1 MDFQY
6 LTNEKGKRVSIVAP
20 IKEWEKRDLV
30 YQQIVKKKKRKAKKK
45 VEDKYVPRTKQQ
57 ILDGISR
64 AVEEVKLIRAG
75 KLKAKTL
82 KEALNEL

>member
-6 LTNEKGKRVSIVAP
+6 IIDEKGRKNSVIVP
-20 IKEWEKRDLV
+20 IKEWERRERLLE
-30 YQQIVKKKKRKAKKK
+30 KKKPAKAKRKISD
-45 VEDKYVPRTKQQ
+45 EYVPRTKKE

-82 KEALNEL
+82 KEMLDEL

>member
-1 MDFQY
+1 MDFQFIVD
-6 LTNEKGKRVSIVAP
+6 EKGRKSAVIVP
-20 IKEWEKRDLV
+20 IKEWEKRDAA
-30 YQQIVKKKKRKAKKK
+30 YQLNKKQKTKHSKKK
-45 VEDKYVPRTKQQ
+45 VSDGRTKEE

-82 KEALNEL
+82 KDVLDEL